1 MNKTRVVALL
11 VGLGVA
17 VGLYGLLVRPSD
29 APAPNPPSQSPPVVQ
44 SETPAAGPAV
54 TPPAAPK
61 PPTTAFAPKKGPT
74 APLPPVAQ
82 TPPSPPAPTPVAALG
97 SNTGQP
103 SIGAQS
109 QNPPAENPN
118 SLSGWGPWASPP
130 GSTSAGPTSS
140 PDGTPSMLGQNP
152 TVNAAAETPPPAVLP
167 TGSGPP
173 QTSPPGTS
181 PPGTSSN
188 IRPGHGWGDRNHTH
202 IHRRDK

>member
-29 APAPNPPSQSPPVVQ
+29 APAPNPPSPTPPVVQ
-44 SETPAAGPAV
+44 NETPAAGPAV

-61 PPTTAFAPKKGPT
+61 PPTTALAPRKGPT

-82 TPPSPPAPTPVAALG
+82 TPPSPPPPTPVAALG

-103 SIGAQS
+103 NIGAQNQS
-109 QNPPAENPN
+109 PNPN
-118 SLSGWGPWASPP
+118 SVSGWGPWASPL
-130 GSTSAGPTSS
+130 GSTSGGPPSS
-140 PDGTPSMLGQNP
+140 PDGTPSVLGQNP
-152 TVNAAAETPPPAVLP
+152 TVNAAAETPPPAVIP

-173 QTSPPGTS
+173 QTSPPGI
-181 PPGTSSN
+181 SSN
-188 IRPGHGWGDRNHTH
+188 IRPGFGWGDRNHIH